1 MWLRQISTL
10 YYIHCV
16 LAGPTTWQFAL
27 CTSRTCSQIVLAW
40 LAQITFLLFD
50 LTFSVQQSYQIM
62 FGWLLSFLGL
72 ESINPPSLPDPPKVK
87 IPFESSLEKKDWPE
101 GPQLHK
107 QICFFEP
114 DGWAH
119 SHWAWRSNGYI
130 DHPGSLHPKLDKAE
144 CRNCLG
150 VLECGAC
157 GKVLWPCTKTADM
170 NTQLVHKCPQ
180 CSGELVQITCKAR
193 THHFVIE
200 EDGSQYSIWKHIGS
214 HSSHPQQ
221 YLLLVTTMMTLTLWV
236 DHFNLF
242 ES

>member
-1 MWLRQISTL
+1 
-10 YYIHCV
+10 
-16 LAGPTTWQFAL
+16 
-27 CTSRTCSQIVLAW
+27 
-40 LAQITFLLFD
+40 
-50 LTFSVQQSYQIM
+50 M

-72 ESINPPSLPDPPKVK
+72 ESVNPLSLPDPPKVK

-101 GPQLHK
+101 GPQLRKH
-107 QICFFEP
+107 IRFFEP

-157 GKVLWPCTKTADM
+157 GKVLRPCTKTADM

-214 HSSHPQQ
+214 HSSHPHPPTGRRPPRSVPSHQVAHKRPQ
-221 YLLLVTTMMTLTLWV
+221 VSKPNITRAAAQGSFYGLSLQIR
-236 DHFNLF
+236 H
-242 ES
+242 